1 MEDLVKKRF
10 KENVIP
16 ALFVSVVLG
25 TFAIIDGLF
34 IGNKIGDI
42 GLAAINF
49 AWPITAFIQSV
60 GFGVGLGGAILISIS
75 LGKQDG
81 SEKKYLFNTYLLLI
95 ISSVIMMLIFLFT
108 SKPLLA
114 FFGASGATLDLGY
127 EYIENIIYFT
137 IFQVLAQGLA
147 PIIRNFGYNKY
158 TMFSMCFG
166 FVVNLILDW
175 LFIMVWDMSLFG
187 AALATNLAQASTA
200 LLIIGMLCRK
210 KHWPDIKFSFRQ
222 MKEILITGLSPFGN
236 MMAPNIVLI
245 LINKS
250 ISIYSN
256 DAAVAAYTAI
266 AYVAFIVCR
275 LFNGVADGAQPLM
288 SYYYGS
294 NDKKSKNAVLN
305 YSIILSFALMVV
317 STAAVIIFK
326 NQLQYVFGLSDEGKE
341 IFKQLLYYFA
351 FSFVFMQIM
360 QIAKAYF
367 YSQKKDLYASV
378 IVYLEPLI
386 VGLVVFTF
394 PMFMGLDGIWV
405 STPISQGI
413 LAVISIVFIAILIK
427 NDNKEEEVL

>member
-1 MEDLVKKRF
+1 
-10 KENVIP
+10 
-16 ALFVSVVLG
+16 
-25 TFAIIDGLF
+25 
-34 IGNKIGDI
+34 
-42 GLAAINF
+42 
-49 AWPITAFIQSV
+49 
-60 GFGVGLGGAILISIS
+60 
-75 LGKQDG
+75 
-81 SEKKYLFNTYLLLI
+81 
-95 ISSVIMMLIFLFT
+95 
-108 SKPLLA
+108 
-114 FFGASGATLDLGY
+114 
-127 EYIENIIYFT
+127 
-137 IFQVLAQGLA
+137 
-147 PIIRNFGYNKY
+147 
-158 TMFSMCFG
+158 
-166 FVVNLILDW
+166 
-175 LFIMVWDMSLFG
+175 
-187 AALATNLAQASTA
+187 
-200 LLIIGMLCRK
+200 
-210 KHWPDIKFSFRQ
+210 
-222 MKEILITGLSPFGN
+222 
-236 MMAPNIVLI
+236 
-245 LINKS
+245 
-250 ISIYSN
+250 
-256 DAAVAAYTAI
+256 
-266 AYVAFIVCR
+266 
-275 LFNGVADGAQPLM
+275 M